1 MSESFESL
9 LIKMAETPAGP
20 EDHHQEGSV
29 LQHTIKAM
37 NALEEIRGNDP
48 EALLAALFHDVGKIS
63 TPEDELPHH
72 YDHDELGAELIDSL
86 GSEVL
91 TDDRNETVQIVA
103 RQHMRF
109 NKLPDMRASKVIRLV
124 EKIDSTRI
132 SAETMVDLIEAD
144 RIGREPALD
153 TDRKK
158 YETRISAVREAD
170 TKLNDVDI
178 ANEQHRLQKKIEL
191 YREILN
197 DYRES

>member
-1 MSESFESL
+1 MSESFASL

-20 EDHHQEGSV
+20 EDYHQEGSV
-29 LQHTIKAM
+29 LQHTIKVM
-37 NALEEIRGNDP
+37 NALEHIRGNDP
-48 EALLAALFHDVGKIS
+48 EALLAALFHDIGKIS

-72 YDHDELGAELIDSL
+72 YDHDKLGAELIGSL
-86 GSEVL
+86 SSEMI
-91 TDDRNETVQIVA
+91 TDERKETLQVIA
-103 RQHMRF
+103 EQHMRF
-109 NKLPDMRASKVIRLV
+109 KKLPDMRASKVIRLV

-153 TDRKK
+153 TDRNK

-178 ANEQHRLQKKIEL
+178 ANDQHRLQKKIEF
-191 YREILN
+191 YREILE
-197 DYRES
+197 D